1 MAAVLDTFK
10 DEPLAIGPTT
20 FTPELHISTT
30 RPITL
35 VQAQGGKFSAVG
47 KATVREFSLD

>member
-1 MAAVLDTFK
+1 MAAALDTFK
-10 DEPLAIGPTT
+10 DEPLVIGPTT
-20 FTPELHISTT
+20 FTPDLHISTT

-35 VQAQGGKFSAVG
+35 VQGQNGVFSMVG